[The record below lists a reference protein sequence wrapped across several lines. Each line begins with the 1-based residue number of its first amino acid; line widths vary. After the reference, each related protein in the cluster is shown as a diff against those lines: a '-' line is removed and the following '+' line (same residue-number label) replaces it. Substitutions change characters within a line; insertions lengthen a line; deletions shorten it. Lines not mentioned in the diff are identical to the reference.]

1 MPEFQTLAR
10 ELPTPDDDSFRNDIV
25 PTHVAEDEFLSY
37 DQMWREYAVLDPE
50 SYVKWVSYPSTT

>member
-50 SYVKWVSYPSTT
+50 SYVK